1 MNTFILILAL
11 GLIAALS
18 LLVIIYRYTRREVH
32 QIENRLEGGST
43 QHRFE
48 PGRAYVERLVQINAQ
63 PQHHQGVRR
72 KIAIEAAPLPDL
84 RGIVPEKAKG
94 IEEIITVII
103 NPIVR
108 FEESHAE
115 VHEFEPPLDLTVQ
128 YTEAD
133 VKATTLDEHGIPRLS
148 LIVVYQA
155 SEGWKWERLK
165 TRVNPSTPGGAG
177 TLHAKLHTL
186 RPQDPVAMGRP

>member
-1 MNTFILILAL
+1 MDTFVLILAL
-11 GLIAALS
+11 GLIAALV
-18 LLVIIYRYTRREVH
+18 LIIIIYRYTRKEVH
-32 QIENRLEGGST
+32 QIENRLEAGST

-48 PGRAYVERLVQINAQ
+48 PGRAYVERQVEINAP
-63 PQHHQGVRR
+63 PQHHQGARR

-84 RGIVPEKAKG
+84 RGVAPEKEKG

-108 FEESHAE
+108 FEDSRAE
-115 VHEFEPPLDLTVQ
+115 VYQFEPPLDVTVQ

-133 VKATTLDEHGIPRLS
+133 VKATTLDEQGIPKLS
-148 LIVVYQA
+148 LIVAYQA
-155 SEGWKWERLK
+155 SDGWKWERLK
-165 TRVNPSTPGGAG
+165 TRVNPSLPGGAG

-186 RPQDPVAMGRP
+186 RPKDPIAMGRP